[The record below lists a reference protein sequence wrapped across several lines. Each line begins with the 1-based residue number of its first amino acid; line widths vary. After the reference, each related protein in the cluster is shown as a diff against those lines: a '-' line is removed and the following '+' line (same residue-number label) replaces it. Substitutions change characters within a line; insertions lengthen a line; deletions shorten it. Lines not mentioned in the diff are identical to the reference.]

1 MNTFRITLITSIL
14 LIGGGFFCPPMGVID
29 GSLLTAVGLL
39 LAFATLAQVPLLIE
53 AAQSGRTIRLQ
64 KGDLTISAISS
75 PATASPPATASS
87 SPATA
92 GPPATAD
99 ASVNGKTHSPPAPSP

>member
-64 KGDLTISAISS
+64 KGDLTISASSS
-75 PATASPPATASS
+75 PATASSS
-87 SPATA
+87 
-92 GPPATAD
+92 PATAD